1 MTLRFFLQVSYSTA
15 RPSLNHTACKV
26 GIALCE
32 LVCQALLYPIC
43 LTDLGRKYQTRTV
56 PIIRRTRR
64 EGCITTT
71 TPSHSQAMDAKNQ
84 LNLSQMSKLKS
95 KSDDV

>member
-32 LVCQALLYPIC
+32 LVCQALLYQYA
-43 LTDLGRKYQTRTV
+43 LQTSAGSTKQERY
-56 PIIRRTRR
+56 
-64 EGCITTT
+64 
-71 TPSHSQAMDAKNQ
+71 
-84 LNLSQMSKLKS
+84 L
-95 KSDDV
+95 